1 MNKKIILSIVLGL
14 AILGTI
20 CFPNAATAGGAI
32 SPYYTDT
39 YSVRANLSFEGDVA
53 VSSGSVTPKR
63 SDEVRKAVVSVF
75 LQRKENGKWKPVG
88 SWIGSDFNERAEAG
102 GRVTVSKGYDYRT
115 YVVGRVYD
123 ANGLLLETV
132 TVESATVHH

>member
-1 MNKKIILSIVLGL
+1 M
-14 AILGTI
+14 
-20 CFPNAATAGGAI
+20 
-32 SPYYTDT
+32 
-39 YSVRANLSFEGDVA
+39 
-53 VSSGSVTPKR
+53 
-63 SDEVRKAVVSVF
+63 
-75 LQRKENGKWKPVG
+75 ENGKRKPVG

-132 TVESATVHH
+132 TVESAAVHH